1 MKKLM
6 TTLLSLIV
14 IMLVFSCQIFNGP
27 DTVDHVYPPGAKLHL
42 VKQYTNNG
50 IKLLGVSEEYIYD
63 NAGRISRVENPLA
76 TYMMYGIFS
85 DSYQEYSYSDDG
97 LLLSIAYYEVSY
109 FDSGSLNNTQN
120 IFYQYDNQGKMLRE
134 DFDYPE
140 EPDKWGYNLYEYDD
154 SKLTKKMIY
163 SSNIYDYYN
172 DSLCY
177 LYTYTYD
184 DSDMLEAMRYFST
197 DSSLLRITDYTY
209 EDGLKTKETVTDT
222 LDQIR
227 SERYYFYDINRNMI
241 KEVYEDEFTV
251 YVYKYEYY
259 EE

>member
-85 DSYQEYSYSDDG
+85 DSYQEYNYSDDG
-97 LLLSIAYYEVSY
+97 LLLSIAY
-109 FDSGSLNNTQN
+109 SGSLNNTQN

-140 EPDKWGYNLYEYDD
+140 EPDKWGYTLYEYDD
-154 SKLTKKMIY
+154 SRLAKKKIFN
-163 SSNIYDYYN
+163 SNIFNYYG

-177 LYTYTYD
+177 KYTYTYD
-184 DSDMLEAMRYFST
+184 DKNMLEAMSYLST
-197 DSSLLRITDYTY
+197 DSSLLRITEYTY
-209 EDGLKTKETVTDT
+209 ENGLKTKETVTDT
-222 LDQIR
+222 MDQIQ
-227 SERYYFYDINRNMI
+227 SERFYFYDINRNLI
-241 KEVYEDEFTV
+241 KEVFEDEFTL
-251 YVYKYEYY
+251 YVYRYEYY